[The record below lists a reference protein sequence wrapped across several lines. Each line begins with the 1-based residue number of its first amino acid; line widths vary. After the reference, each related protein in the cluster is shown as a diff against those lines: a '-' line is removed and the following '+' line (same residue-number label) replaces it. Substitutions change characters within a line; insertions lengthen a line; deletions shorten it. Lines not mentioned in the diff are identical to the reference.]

1 MIGIIGAISSEV
13 DGLKNVI
20 EGAEVF
26 TIAGMDFVKG
36 KLYGKDVVVVKSGMG
51 KVNSAMCTQI
61 LILNFNVDTIIDTGV
76 AGAIDSSLEVLDIV
90 IAKDCIEHDF
100 DATAL
105 GYERAHIP
113 MAKTSVYNADEEL
126 ANKAYE
132 LAVTTLP
139 KVKTIRGRV
148 LTGDQFISTP
158 EKKDD
163 LVNAYKGEC
172 ADMKG
177 AAMAHVAYAND
188 TKFVI
193 IRTIS
198 DEADKGA
205 NVDYTAF
212 EKLAAKNSIALLKE
226 LLKTL

>member
-36 KLYGKDVVVVKSGMG
+36 TTPEEADL
-51 KVNSAMCTQI
+51 
-61 LILNFNVDTIIDTGV
+61 LNKQNNAVSIIDTGV